1 MFYDIIGLVLAIFA
15 FTTTVG
21 LPFAVAS
28 SLQSGKLQ
36 CYRAEES
43 MARYVLMLVIS
54 VIDAAAIWI
63 LLSAYDVPMAIIL
76 SMALTGI
83 CSFASWIMFSKG
95 TMRGENLCQYDL
107 HKVFEKI
114 DETLQTLSDTGSKI
128 IQNHQENAQNMQD
141 NIQNIGQKLA
151 QKLDVDKKIQSFVY
165 ESVQKEVEWHVSSI
179 YETEEKILEKIEK
192 HNGELVDKL
201 YDLLERKIGIKKETG
216 TSSKSEDDDAHNA
229 KKPELDMMDY
239 STTLS
244 ESQKSQ
250 KILGMITI
258 DLSQYRPKAHKLC
271 IAIHNLLKNRRNN
284 NTNPDGQ
291 PYRPNLSD
299 VSGVSGVNKGDVKSR
314 LQELANFGMVTM
326 QKGTSRIEFGLSDML
341 DRIFN
346 PVLENQREGGMES
359 FYLIQKAKEH
369 HLARQCYF
377 ETLKQDISIEQPD
390 AIAIPHLD
398 NESFNIMKAM
408 AIEIETPQEI
418 RSHPEQ
424 VKTNMIK
431 NLDTFCTVEMWCY
444 QESADALQNIKENL
458 GVEQRLQIK
467 IMPVQKDGSQA

>member
-1 MFYDIIGLVLAIFA
+1 MLYDIIGLVLAIFA

-21 LPFAVAS
+21 LSYAVAS

-36 CYRAEES
+36 RYRAEES
-43 MARYVLMLVIS
+43 MVRYVLMLVIS
-54 VIDAAAIWI
+54 VIDVATIWI
-63 LLSAYDVPMAIIL
+63 LLSAYDVPMVIIL
-76 SMALTGI
+76 SMALAGI
-83 CSFASWIMFSKG
+83 CSFVSWIMFSKG

-107 HKVFEKI
+107 HQVFEKI
-114 DETLQTLSDTGSKI
+114 DETLQTLSDAGSKI
-128 IQNHQENAQNMQD
+128 IQNHQDNAQKLQD
-141 NIQNIGQKLA
+141 NIQNLGQKLA
-151 QKLDVDKKIQSFVY
+151 QKLDVDEKIQNFVDK
-165 ESVQKEVEWHVSSI
+165 SVQKEIEWHVSSI
-179 YETEEKILEKIEK
+179 YEAEEKILEKIEK
-192 HNGELVDKL
+192 HNRELLDKL
-201 YDLLERKIGIKKETG
+201 YDLLERKIDIKKETG
-216 TSSKSEDDDAHNA
+216 TSSKSEDDANSA
-229 KKPELDMMDY
+229 KKPELDVMDY
-239 STTLS
+239 SATLS

-258 DLSQYRPKAHKLC
+258 DISQYRPKAHKLC
-271 IAIHNLLKNRRNN
+271 IAIYNLLKNRRSN

-291 PYRPNLSD
+291 PYRPNLSEI
-299 VSGVSGVNKGDVKSR
+299 SGISGVNKGDVKSR

-326 QKGTSRIEFGLSDML
+326 QKGTSRIEFGLSDIL

-359 FYLIQKAKEH
+359 FYLIQKAKDH
-369 HLARQCYF
+369 YLAYQCYF

-398 NESFNIMKAM
+398 NESFNIMRAL

-431 NLDTFCTVEMWCY
+431 SLDTFCTVEIWCY
-444 QESADALQNIKENL
+444 QENADALQNIKENL
-458 GVEQRLQIK
+458 DVEQRLHIK
-467 IMPVQKDGSQA
+467 IMPVQKDGS

>member
-21 LPFAVAS
+21 LPYAVAS

-36 CYRAEES
+36 LYRAEES
-43 MARYVLMLVIS
+43 MVRYVLMLVIS
-54 VIDAAAIWI
+54 VIDAATIWI
-63 LLSAYDVPMAIIL
+63 LLFSYDVPMTIIL

-83 CSFASWIMFSKG
+83 CSFVSWIMFSKG
-95 TMRGENLCQYDL
+95 IMRGENLCQYNL
-107 HKVFEKI
+107 HHVFEKI
-114 DETLQTLSDTGSKI
+114 NETLQTLSDAGSKI
-128 IQNHQENAQNMQD
+128 IQNHQDNAQNLQD
-141 NIQNIGQKLA
+141 NIQNLGQKLA
-151 QKLDVDKKIQSFVY
+151 QKLDVDEKIQNFVD

-179 YETEEKILEKIEK
+179 YEAEEKILEKIEK
-192 HNGELVDKL
+192 HNNELVDKL
-201 YDLLERKIGIKKETG
+201 YDLLERKIDIKKEIG
-216 TSSKSEDDDAHNA
+216 TSSKFEDDTNST
-229 KKPELDMMDY
+229 KKLELDVMGYY

-250 KILGMITI
+250 KILGMINI
-258 DLSQYRPKAHKLC
+258 DMSQYRPKAHKLC
-271 IAIHNLLKNRRNN
+271 IAIHNLLKNRRSN

-291 PYRPNLSD
+291 PYRPNLSEI
-299 VSGVSGVNKGDVKSR
+299 SGISGVNKGDVKSR

-326 QKGTSRIEFGLSDML
+326 QKGTSRIEFGLSDIL
-341 DRIFN
+341 NRIFN

-359 FYLIQKAKEH
+359 FYLIQKAKDH
-369 HLARQCYF
+369 YLAHQCYF

-398 NESFNIMKAM
+398 NESFNILKAM

-431 NLDTFCTVEMWCY
+431 NLDTFCTVEIWCY
-444 QESADALQNIKENL
+444 HESADALQNIKANL

-467 IMPVQKDGSQA
+467 IMPVHKDGS